1 MLNTMQSNTYGIR
14 TELIPLIETFDY
26 LSGRANGERI
36 YINEQEACE
45 RHPYLRKKIKEI
57 LRKGIEFEKEL
68 DEAVHVDE
76 SELQYFFKDLSTHC
90 SIARMLIMP
99 YTFMGEA
106 RSGKFFFEELLNM
119 NPQQRIKKMCCHMQN
134 FDSSQN
140 FDYESLVEY
149 VMKLPISGMNKLS
162 IVECCSNYEQNCMRL
177 ERFMSPIVK
186 IVDEK
191 LVRFEED
198 VKKWERDI
206 QEVGDVCTYVSEHSR
221 LKMPKCDFT
230 IFPSIHNGLM
240 LAMSYWD
247 KRICIGEKGCAGEM
261 WLGLGF
267 RDYMESVSNESSTSR
282 VVGIFSGLSDE
293 IRFEILKAIAQR
305 KTMSGGEIAD
315 KFGLT
320 RQKVFYHM
328 SKLLTLGLVECNAES
343 GRPYYSLKKQS
354 LEEVIAAI
362 SMLVNE
368 D

>member
-1 MLNTMQSNTYGIR
+1 M
-14 TELIPLIETFDY
+14 
-26 LSGRANGERI
+26 
-36 YINEQEACE
+36 
-45 RHPYLRKKIKEI
+45 RKKIKEI

-76 SELQYFFKDLSTHC
+76 SELQYFFKDLSTNC

-106 RSGKFFFEELLNM
+106 QSGKLFFEELLNM

-177 ERFMSPIVK
+177 EHFMSPIVK
-186 IVDEK
+186 IVGEK

>member
-1 MLNTMQSNTYGIR
+1 
-14 TELIPLIETFDY
+14 
-26 LSGRANGERI
+26 
-36 YINEQEACE
+36 
-45 RHPYLRKKIKEI
+45 
-57 LRKGIEFEKEL
+57 
-68 DEAVHVDE
+68 
-76 SELQYFFKDLSTHC
+76 
-90 SIARMLIMP
+90 MP
-99 YTFMGEA
+99 
-106 RSGKFFFEELLNM
+106 
-119 NPQQRIKKMCCHMQN
+119 
-134 FDSSQN
+134 
-140 FDYESLVEY
+140 
-149 VMKLPISGMNKLS
+149 
-162 IVECCSNYEQNCMRL
+162 
-177 ERFMSPIVK
+177 
-186 IVDEK
+186 
-191 LVRFEED
+191 
-198 VKKWERDI
+198 
-206 QEVGDVCTYVSEHSR
+206 
-221 LKMPKCDFT
+221 
-230 IFPSIHNGLM
+230 
-240 LAMSYWD
+240 SYWD

-354 LEEVIAAI
+354 LEEVTAAI